1 MLIEL
6 IVDMDRREIFAYD
19 QEEAHQIDIKE
30 TKGKR
35 IVDIHYNEERELV
48 IILKD

>member
-6 IVDMDRREIFAYD
+6 IVDMDKREIFAYN
-19 QEEAHQIDIKE
+19 QKAHQIDIEE

-35 IVDIHYNEERELV
+35 IVDINYNEVGELV
-48 IILKD
+48 IILID